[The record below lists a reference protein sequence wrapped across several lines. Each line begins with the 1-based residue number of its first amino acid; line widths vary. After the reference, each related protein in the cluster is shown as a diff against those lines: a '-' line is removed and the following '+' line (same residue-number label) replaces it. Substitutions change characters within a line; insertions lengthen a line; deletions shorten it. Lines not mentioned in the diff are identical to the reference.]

1 MKTKKTKAELYVQHK
16 QEGKGTREAARLAG
30 FKHGVPS
37 QQARELLERVKLVEA
52 APQICV
58 AAVEQ
63 VRKAKVNLSQ
73 GRQWL
78 QAAKVAGVA
87 TN

>member
-1 MKTKKTKAELYVQHK
+1 MKMKKTKAELYVEHK
-16 QEGKGTREAARLAG
+16 RDGRGTREAARLAG

-37 QQARELLERVKLVEA
+37 QQARALLERVELVEET
-52 APQICV
+52 PQICE

-63 VRKAKVNLSQ
+63 VRKAKRNLAQ

-78 QAAKVAGVA
+78 QAGKIVGVA
-87 TN
+87 TG